1 MSNSEKV
8 FTGFAKSKELK
19 FGKIVQLSWNREQYE
34 ELGKYF
40 TDSGYIN
47 VDLLTSASGTPYM
60 QVNTYNVSG
69 ASSSAPIAKPS
80 QEDDNA
86 LPF

>member
-69 ASSSAPIAKPS
+69 ASLSAPIAKPS